1 MAIRDYTFAM
11 DPQNTL
17 GKQQLSSDLTL
28 QAWVPVSR
36 NSTEKERVTLG
47 FAQSIT
53 VDESRA
59 VTYSYVIG
67 NQDPSR
73 PRDLIPSAIQ
83 NSTLRIPCLVFWKV
97 NPVGLFSNN
106 KPENERVAGTRLASS
121 LSYQTKPF
129 DVVETWTNPTTGNV
143 VYTQTYKDCYIESC
157 GHTADNPGN
166 ADIRVAT
173 DVLIHFKT
181 TRMDINQNEINDPS
195 LGNLDIK

>member
-11 DPQNTL
+11 DPQNTY

-36 NSTEKERVTLG
+36 NSTQKERVTLG

-53 VDESRA
+53 VEETRNI
-59 VTYSYVIG
+59 TYSYVIG
-67 NQDPSR
+67 NMDPSR

-83 NSTLRIPCLVFWKV
+83 QSTIRIPCLVFWKV

-106 KPENERVAGTRLASS
+106 KPANESVEGSRLASS

-129 DVVETWTNPTTGNV
+129 DIVETWTNPTTGKV
-143 VYTQTYKDCYIESC
+143 VYTQTYKDCYIDSC

-173 DVLIHFKT
+173 DVTIHFKT
-181 TRMDINQNEINDPS
+181 TIMEINRSEINDPS

>member
-1 MAIRDYTFAM
+1 MSVRDLTYAM

-36 NSTEKERVTLG
+36 NSTQKERVTLG

-59 VTYSYVIG
+59 ITYSYVIG

-73 PRDLIPSAIQ
+73 ARDLIPSAIQ
-83 NSTLRIPCLVFWKV
+83 ESTLRIPCLVFWKV

-106 KPENERVAGTRLASS
+106 KPENEQVGGTRLASS

-143 VYTQTYKDCYIESC
+143 VFTQTYKDCYISSC

-166 ADIRVAT
+166 SDIRVAT
-173 DVLIHFKT
+173 DVTIHFKT
-181 TRMDINQNEINDPS
+181 TRIDINQSEVNDPS
-195 LGNLDIK
+195 LGSLDI